1 MNERTENVFEGGQ
14 NTDGRQDVTLVKPS
28 RFRPTYR
35 NLTVLEKELH
45 DNIKTQAATLET
57 YFEMV
62 SNGREKSLAMTKLE
76 EAVMWAVK
84 ALTA

>member
-14 NTDGRQDVTLVKPS
+14 NTDGRQDATLVKPS

-35 NLTVLEKELH
+35 NLTVEEKELH
-45 DNIKTQAATLET
+45 DGIKEQAAALEK

-62 SNGREKSLAMTKLE
+62 PNGREKSLAMTKLE
-76 EAVMWAVK
+76 EAIMWAVK